1 MISKLPLLSLLET
14 RVLGV
19 LVEKE
24 RTVVDTYPMSLN
36 ALTSGCNQKSNREPV
51 IEATDAEVQ
60 AAVDALKARTMVIES
75 SGARVAR
82 YSHNVG
88 RVLRVPDQ
96 AVGAAGGVV
105 DAARRPDQCRA
116 ADRHR
121 AAAPVRRHLLGRR
134 VPGRAGGPRPGPRGT
149 AGQAAGPPARRARGA
164 LDALPVGY
172 TGRGQRAAGL
182 PRTGPGRSEPV
193 GACGTEG
200 ARGPARRRGRAT
212 ARTASTNSRG
222 SWAFPA
228 ERGSTGSQP
237 GSVVFAAC
245 FRRPRGPGARQPPP
259 AAGLRAAPPAPRWR
273 SKVATS

>member
-1 MISKLPLLSLLET
+1 MTPKLPLLSLLET

-96 AVGAAGGVV
+96 AVALLAVLMLRGAQTSAELRTGTERLHRFADISSVEAFLEELAARAPDQGGPLVKRL
-105 DAARRPDQCRA
+105 ARRPGEREARWMHCLSGT
-116 ADRHR
+116 
-121 AAAPVRRHLLGRR
+121 PVEES
-134 VPGRAGGPRPGPRGT
+134 VP
-149 AGQAAGPPARRARGA
+149 QASHE
-164 LDALPVGY
+164 L
-172 TGRGQRAAGL
+172 
-182 PRTGPGRSEPV
+182 
-193 GACGTEG
+193 
-200 ARGPARRRGRAT
+200 GPADLSLSELAALKAHVGRLEEEVA
-212 ARTASTNSRG
+212 
-222 SWAFPA
+222 
-228 ERGSTGSQP
+228 Q
-237 GSVVFAAC
+237 
-245 FRRPRGPGARQPPP
+245 
-259 AAGLRAAPPAPRWR
+259 LRDRFDKLTR
-273 SKVATS
+273 ELGVSS